1 MKCLYCKG
9 NMVNE
14 TTSDFTDLK
23 TCIVV
28 IRNVPCHKCTQ
39 CGEIAYD
46 FNVGERLE
54 QILESVKETMLEVA
68 IITYSEKVA

>member
-1 MKCLYCKG
+1 MKCMYCKG
-9 NMVNE
+9 NMIDD

-23 TCIVV
+23 TCVVV

-46 FNVGERLE
+46 FSVGERLE
-54 QILESVKETMLEVA
+54 QIVDGVKESMIEVA
-68 IITYSEKVA
+68 IINYSIEAA

>member
-9 NMVNE
+9 NMINE
-14 TTSDFTDLK
+14 TTSDVTDLK

-39 CGEIAYD
+39 CGETAYD
-46 FNVGERLE
+46 LSVGERLE
-54 QILESVKETMLEVA
+54 QIIDSVKETMMEVA
-68 IITYSEKVA
+68 IITYSDKAA

>member
-9 NMVNE
+9 NMHDD
-14 TTSDFTDLK
+14 TTSDFTDLE

-39 CGEIAYD
+39 CGEVAYD

-54 QILESVKETMLEVA
+54 QIIDTVKGSMMEVA
-68 IITYSEKVA
+68 IITYSDKVA